1 MRQEI
6 LCGDQYE
13 LGIRCSG
20 WEGREPYC
28 FSGSAGLEG
37 PNMEPSIPVGRSVF
51 FGEELT
57 GRVSSCTGANDDS
70 AGDTRR
76 GFCVVL

>member
-1 MRQEI
+1 MSW
-6 LCGDQYE
+6 
-13 LGIRCSG
+13 GIRCSG

-28 FSGSAGLEG
+28 FSGSVGLEG

-51 FGEELT
+51 FGKELT
-57 GRVSSCTGANDDS
+57 GRVSSCTGANGDS